1 MYDEMIDVP
10 LHSVYTFKKI
20 VGETA
25 SHWSQI
31 PTKPTGRWAHLCW
44 QRYAFGSGESHQ
56 CLAADGMMGWWDDD
70 GQASLGIWGV
80 KVLQPMGIEDPNL
93 FHVPSP
99 NAP

>member
-1 MYDEMIDVP
+1 MYPCTLYIH
-10 LHSVYTFKKI
+10 LKKLLERQRVTDPKFPRSPQDAEPI
-20 VGETA
+20 CAGNAMPSGRA
-25 SHWSQI
+25 SRTSAWL
-31 PTKPTGRWAHLCW
+31 R
-44 QRYAFGSGESHQ
+44 
-56 CLAADGMMGWWDDD
+56 MGWWDDD